1 MATMPKR
8 RKSKDNPYVLNY
20 NEKEQSYIVSFKDNK
35 NNIHKVEVSEKV
47 FGAFDKFELEDISQL
62 HKVDKHIDMRVI
74 DNTEYMDI
82 ILFNNAVNDEIS
94 IEEQIENKIL
104 QEELKKAILE
114 LSEVQKRRVIKY
126 YFENKTLQKIAEE
139 EGCSIASVKES
150 LDSSINKLRKKLKK

>member
-62 HKVDKHIDMRVI
+62 HKVAKHID
-74 DNTEYMDI
+74 
-82 ILFNNAVNDEIS
+82 
-94 IEEQIENKIL
+94 
-104 QEELKKAILE
+104 
-114 LSEVQKRRVIKY
+114 
-126 YFENKTLQKIAEE
+126 
-139 EGCSIASVKES
+139 G
-150 LDSSINKLRKKLKK
+150 